1 MRPSALLDRIGRA
14 VSDLSGIDAHFV
26 EPGYSNLA
34 VAAPGAR
41 EPDDVAA
48 LLGGLVVRDGAVR
61 PAGPPAYGADPGLA
75 QAVLTAIRFEPEV
88 RAVAALR
95 PLPALADTLD
105 AHLRELARVDPQRT
119 PPGVSTMDWA
129 IAHASK
135 EGVPDAVLVEGRALL
150 LFASTVE
157 EVVDEIIMLSSH
169 ASI

>member
-1 MRPSALLDRIGRA
+1 MRPPALLDRIDRA
-14 VSDLSGIDAHFV
+14 VSDLSGIDARVV
-26 EPGYSNLA
+26 EPGRSNLA

-48 LLGGLVVRDGAVR
+48 LPGGLVVHNGAVR
-61 PAGPPAYGADPGLA
+61 PAGQAAYGADPDLA
-75 QAVLTAIRFEPEV
+75 RVALTAIRFEPEV
-88 RAVAALR
+88 RTVASLC

-105 AHLRELARVDPQRT
+105 AHLREIVRVDPRRT

-129 IAHASK
+129 IAHASE

-150 LFASTVE
+150 LFAATIE
-157 EVVDEIIMLSSH
+157 EAVDEIIMLSSH